1 MIFKLFFLFFSS
13 FLSAQSFEFSL
24 EKNISGIKNKL
35 KYEKVSEINFDSKNL
50 TKDYRIAL
58 NIKNDSQTNFTAMVI
73 RYSFKLNMSKNDKNF
88 QTISLFASSI
98 RVSEIKKG
106 SSKQIYIY
114 DIKNIFPEM
123 KRFLDA
129 GYKPVEIIFETMKEP
144 RKNEDVI
151 AYSAQ
156 FPIK

>member
-35 KYEKVSEINFDSKNL
+35 KYEKVNEINFDAKNL
-50 TKDYRIAL
+50 NKDYRIAL

-73 RYSFKLNMSKNDKNF
+73 RYSFKLNMSKNDRNF
-88 QTISLFASSI
+88 QTVSLFASSI

-106 SSKQIYIY
+106 ISKQIYIY

-129 GYKPVEIIFETMKEP
+129 GYKPVEIIIETMKEP
-144 RKNEDVI
+144 RKNEDLI

>member
-1 MIFKLFFLFFSS
+1 MIFKLCFLFFSS

-58 NIKNDSQTNFTAMVI
+58 NIKNDSQANFTAMVI
-73 RYSFKLNMSKNDKNF
+73 RYSFKLNMSKNDRNF

-106 SSKQIYIY
+106 GSKQIYIY

-129 GYKPVEIIFETMKEP
+129 GYKPVEIILETMKEP